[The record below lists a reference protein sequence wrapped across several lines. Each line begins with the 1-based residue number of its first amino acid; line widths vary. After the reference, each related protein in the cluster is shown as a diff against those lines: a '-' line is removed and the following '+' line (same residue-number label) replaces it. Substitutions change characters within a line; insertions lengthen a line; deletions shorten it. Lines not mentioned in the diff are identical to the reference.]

1 VLLHSPGTDRASPQR
16 LSRSVHVTLNEA
28 FGFLSAIPSTLAIV
42 IPATM
47 KALVSPPVPT
57 MLIVVVRPV
66 IRRRVRERLDDRDAW
81 KAYSDTDVGMSLGG
95 HTVSH
100 TCDPESGS

>member
-1 VLLHSPGTDRASPQR
+1 
-16 LSRSVHVTLNEA
+16 VHVA
-28 FGFLSAIPSTLAIV
+28 FIGCRFLSAIPTAVAIV

-57 MLIVVVRPV
+57 VLIVVVRPV
-66 IRRRVRERLDDRDAW
+66 IRRRVRERLDDRDTRQAD
-81 KAYSDTDVGMSLGG
+81 SDTDVRMSLGG
-95 HTVSH
+95 DTVSH